1 MASFIAKAVVAPNG
15 GSGNPDDLWA
25 GSSHRAFLLVRRGKP
40 ERPLLGRAGDG
51 HLLQARALSSGPK
64 GSSPAA
70 PRPPTARPAPSAA
83 IRWPSSSST
92 PSRSRSTGPDASGR
106 AARADMIRS
115 CSCPRISSASRKRT
129 TRSRRAGS
137 RSFPSPTS
145 GRSRTASARRTVR
158 PPSSRPRTTS
168 SSTTTSS
175 TRSPIG
181 SASTR
186 SRPGCRTTWS
196 RPPAWQELEAAV
208 AGLVA
213 KDKFVLTLGGEHSI
227 ARGPIA
233 AHAARYSNLSILH
246 FDAHGDLR
254 DEYEGQKFS
263 HACAARR
270 WVELDLPTVQVGI
283 RSISRE
289 EVEFV
294 RSKGNIRVVSNREMH
309 HSDEWMDGA
318 FGLLNDDVYV
328 TFDVDFF
335 DGSLVPGTGTPE
347 PGGGNLRPG
356 AADPAPRR
364 GRPPDRRRRRRRAL
378 AGGRQPCSRLHDRQA
393 LLQTAVL
400 RALPGESPPT
410 RCSRRPRRLG
420 LERRDVLAPGTACS
434 ATLSPTPSKQ

>member
-1 MASFIAKAVVAPNG
+1 MF
-15 GSGNPDDLWA
+15 
-25 GSSHRAFLLVRRGKP
+25 
-40 ERPLLGRAGDG
+40 
-51 HLLQARALSSGPK
+51 LSSNFLGIPEEDHTLEK
-64 GSSPAA
+64 SRVAVLPVPYERTVSYGVGTKNGPAA
-70 PRPPTARPAPSAA
+70 
-83 IRWPSSSST
+83 ILE
-92 PSRSRSTGPDASGR
+92 ASHYVELYDDELDEE
-106 AARADMIRS
+106 AY
-115 CSCPRISSASRKRT
+115 RIGIHT
-129 TRSRRAGS
+129 L
-137 RSFPSPTS
+137 
-145 GRSRTASARRTVR
+145 
-158 PPSSRPRTTS
+158 
-168 SSTTTSS
+168 
-175 TRSPIG
+175 
-181 SASTR
+181 
-186 SRPGCRTTWS
+186 
-196 RPPAWQELEAAV
+196 PAWLPDNMEPESCVEELEAAV

-294 RSKGNIRVVSNREMH
+294 RSKGTIRVVSNREMH

-347 PGGGNLRPG
+347 PGGGTYDQALRILRRVVADHRIVGADVVEHSPVPG
-356 AADPAPRR
+356 NRAPDFMIAKLCYKLLSYAHFPEKA
-364 GRPPDRRRRRRRAL
+364 GRPL
-378 AGGRQPCSRLHDRQA
+378 
-393 LLQTAVL
+393 
-400 RALPGESPPT
+400 
-410 RCSRRPRRLG
+410 
-420 LERRDVLAPGTACS
+420 
-434 ATLSPTPSKQ
+434 LSPA